1 MATTAV
7 RTVSPFAEGENK
19 RGGATDFYPASGYR
33 ASGSGGLYNVGADGY
48 AWSSSPI
55 SASSVYGSLLSFSS
69 SYVNPENLSNRAY
82 GFPVR
87 GGRE

>member
-7 RTVSPFAEGENK
+7 RTVSPFAACRNK
-19 RGGATDFYPASGYR
+19 RGGATDIYPASGYR
-33 ASGSGGLYNVGADGY
+33 ISNTGGLSDVGTSGY
-48 AWSSSPI
+48 AWSSAPY
-55 SASSVYGSLLSFSS
+55 SASSVYGPNLNFNSSLVL
-69 SYVNPENLSNRAY
+69 PENTSTRAN